1 MDHDARHV
9 LEGLPDTM
17 SSISAWLK
25 SALKFVAPLGAF
37 PLLPF
42 LLLLPTSFSASAN
55 LPNVIL
61 ITLDTTRAD
70 RMGFLGSKRGL
81 TPNLDFVAREAI
93 VFERTYTQA
102 PLTTVSHAT
111 ILTGTY
117 PQFHRVNDFGTRLP
131 SRIPF
136 LPDMLRKH
144 GYRTAAFVGSIILDP
159 RNGLAPG
166 FERGFDVYDAG
177 YTLEQAGKDRF
188 GTVERRA
195 DAVVAR
201 AVQWLD
207 QNSAHP
213 FFLWVHLYDPH
224 QPYDPP
230 APYATRFASNPYDGE
245 IASTDAALGKLFSYL
260 RKHSLY
266 DESLIAVMA
275 DHGEALGQ
283 HGEEGHGIFLYDE
296 TVHVPLLI
304 KLTRG
309 RYAGRRVRSPVRLV
323 DVAPT
328 IAEAVGI
335 SVPEEMQGE
344 SLLHALTP
352 GAAER
357 PVYSETDYPKQGFG
371 WSALSSLREGKYL
384 YIQAPRRE
392 LYDLHIDPLATQN
405 IAENNVAVANSLAV
419 DLAGI
424 QKHYSSS
431 TAVNQTSYMTAD
443 QKAALAALSSLG
455 YVAHN
460 SGGQNSTAALVDPKD
475 KIAVA
480 NELQDATL
488 LVDSG
493 HPQEAIPLL
502 QKVVASDPGIY
513 FAQLELGLA
522 ETSRKDYAQAVGPL
536 YKATE
541 LMADSGI
548 AQYELGI
555 DLYETGD
562 AKGAAIHLEKAVALM
577 PESADAHF
585 SLGSVYARIDRVP
598 EAIHELRSALEI
610 APTHYRANLLM
621 GRILF
626 LQGNSK
632 DALPY
637 LEQATKTQP
646 SSREAHLF
654 LADADVQ
661 LGMEAAAKI
670 EREKAERFTPH
681 NR

>member
-1 MDHDARHV
+1 
-9 LEGLPDTM
+9 M
-17 SSISAWLK
+17 SSLRVWPRY
-25 SALKFVAPLGAF
+25 ALDCVMVLGA
-37 PLLPF
+37 P
-42 LLLLPTSFSASAN
+42 LLLLFLLWLPPSLSASADA
-55 LPNVIL
+55 PSVIL

-70 RMGFLGSKRGL
+70 RMGFLVSKRGL
-81 TPNLDFVAREAI
+81 TPNLDQVAQQAI
-93 VFERTYTQA
+93 VFDRAYTQA

-136 LPDMLRKH
+136 LPDLLRRH

-166 FERGFDVYDAG
+166 FDRGFDVYDAG
-177 YTLEQAGKDRF
+177 YTLHQDGRDRF
-188 GTVERRA
+188 KTIERRA
-195 DAVVAR
+195 DQVVAR
-201 AVQWLD
+201 ALDWLGH
-207 QNSAHP
+207 NSSHP
-213 FFLWVHLYDPH
+213 FFLWIHLYDPH

-230 APYATRFASNPYDGE
+230 APYTARFVSDPYDGE
-245 IASTDAALGKLFSYL
+245 IASMDEALGKLFSYL
-260 RKHSLY
+260 KAHSLY
-266 DESLIAVMA
+266 SRSLIAIMA

-283 HGEEGHGIFLYDE
+283 HGEEAHGIFLYDE
-296 TVHVPLLI
+296 TIHVPLI
-304 KLTRG
+304 MKLPQDRF
-309 RYAGRRVRSPVRLV
+309 AGRRVGSPVRLV

-328 IAEAVGI
+328 VAEVLG
-335 SVPEEMQGE
+335 VPVPVEMQGE
-344 SLLHALTP
+344 SLLRMLAP
-352 GAAER
+352 GAPER
-357 PVYSETDYPKQGFG
+357 EVYSETDYPEQGFG
-371 WSALSSLREGKYL
+371 WSPMSSLRVSKYL
-384 YIQAPRRE
+384 FVQAPRRE
-392 LYDLHIDPLATQN
+392 LYDIHADPSATHN
-405 IAENNVAVANSLAV
+405 IAEKNVALANSLAA
-419 DLAGI
+419 DLAEI
-424 QKHYSSS
+424 QKQYSSRTVAS
-431 TAVNQTSYMTAD
+431 QTSDMTPG

-460 SGGQNSTAALVDPKD
+460 SGGQNSTATLADPKD
-475 KIAVA
+475 KIVVA

-488 LVDSG
+488 LVDGGRS
-493 HPQEAIPLL
+493 EKAIPLL

-522 ETSRKDYAQAVGPL
+522 EADRKNYAQAVAPL
-536 YKATE
+536 ERATE
-541 LMADSGI
+541 LMTESAI
-548 AQYELGI
+548 AQYELGVV
-555 DLYETGD
+555 LFETGD
-562 AKGAAIHLEKAVALM
+562 GKGAAVHLEKAVALM

-598 EAIHELRSALEI
+598 EAIHQLRSALEI

-626 LQGNSK
+626 LQGSPK

-654 LADADVQ
+654 LADADVE

-670 EREKAERFTPH
+670 EREKAERLTPH
-681 NR
+681 SQ